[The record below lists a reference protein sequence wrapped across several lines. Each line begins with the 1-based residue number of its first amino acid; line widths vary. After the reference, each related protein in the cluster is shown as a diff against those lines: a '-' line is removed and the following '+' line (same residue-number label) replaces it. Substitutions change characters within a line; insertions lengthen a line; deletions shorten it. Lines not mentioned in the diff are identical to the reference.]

1 MKKSSTEGRELIL
14 HFLFLFFVC
23 LCVFKRTIDLRKKK
37 KTPISIHLCF
47 DSLLEKKSFFKLN
60 RLMKK
65 IDFHPAYSTA
75 SHFGIL
81 SLTPGDLVSLD
92 GLINMLAL
100 SEKKRKDSSHVFSV
114 LEIVAFIFL
123 QQFVTASEVSY
134 FLRSLASPSPLVL

>member
-1 MKKSSTEGRELIL
+1 M
-14 HFLFLFFVC
+14 
-23 LCVFKRTIDLRKKK
+23 RKKK
-37 KTPISIHLCF
+37 KRQYQSAF

-65 IDFHPAYSTA
+65 IDFHPACSTA

-100 SEKKRKDSSHVFSV
+100 SEKKRKDSSRVFSV

>member
-1 MKKSSTEGRELIL
+1 M
-14 HFLFLFFVC
+14 
-23 LCVFKRTIDLRKKK
+23 RKKK
-37 KTPISIHLCF
+37 KHQYQSAF

-65 IDFHPAYSTA
+65 IDFHPACSTA

>member
-1 MKKSSTEGRELIL
+1 M
-14 HFLFLFFVC
+14 
-23 LCVFKRTIDLRKKK
+23 RKEK
-37 KTPISIHLCF
+37 KTPVSIRLCF

-65 IDFHPAYSTA
+65 IDFHPACSTA

-100 SEKKRKDSSHVFSV
+100 NEKKRKDSSHVFSV

-123 QQFVTASEVSY
+123 QQFVTSSEVPLSY
-134 FLRSLASPSPLVL
+134 CRY